1 MKSIRLLAA
10 AASTGTFGNPRDDL
24 TLEFLDDLAAE
35 LARTFHVSCH
45 VCEDRLLAGFAFDS
59 ARGQYHSTSILQRL
73 EPLSPDPGVT
83 LLGVASFDLY
93 IPVLTFVFG
102 EAQLSGRC
110 ALVSTCRLHEE
121 FSGLAPNNLL
131 LRTRLKKEAIHELGH
146 TLGLKHCFDW
156 PCVMTSSHNIARI
169 DLKAPEFCP
178 VCLNTLSLAPP
189 DPSRLW
195 VAGAAGGR
203 PLER

>member
-1 MKSIRLLAA
+1 MKAIHLLAV
-10 AASTGTFGNPRDDL
+10 AASTGTPSTPRGEI
-24 TLEFLDDLAAE
+24 TLELLDDLAAE
-35 LARTFHVSCH
+35 LARNFHVSCH

-73 EPLSPDPGVT
+73 ESLSLDPGVT
-83 LLGVASFDLY
+83 LLGVTSLDLY

-121 FSGLAPNNLL
+121 FYGLPPNNLL
-131 LRTRLKKEAIHELGH
+131 LQNRLKKEAIHELGH

-156 PCVMTSSHNIARI
+156 PCVMTSSHNIERI
-169 DLKAPEFCP
+169 DLKDPEFCP
-178 VCLNTLSLAPP
+178 ACLAKLHLAPTDSSHP
-189 DPSRLW
+189 RA
-195 VAGAAGGR
+195 AGATVAR
-203 PLER
+203 

>member
-73 EPLSPDPGVT
+73 ESLSLDPGVT
-83 LLGVASFDLY
+83 LLGVTSLDLY

-121 FSGLAPNNLL
+121 FYGLPPNNLL
-131 LRTRLKKEAIHELGH
+131 LQNRLKKEAIHELGH

-156 PCVMTSSHNIARI
+156 PCVMTSSHNIERI
-169 DLKAPEFCP
+169 DLKDPEFCP
-178 VCLNTLSLAPP
+178 ACLAKLHLAPP
-189 DPSRLW
+189 DSSHPRA
-195 VAGAAGGR
+195 AGATVAR
-203 PLER
+203 